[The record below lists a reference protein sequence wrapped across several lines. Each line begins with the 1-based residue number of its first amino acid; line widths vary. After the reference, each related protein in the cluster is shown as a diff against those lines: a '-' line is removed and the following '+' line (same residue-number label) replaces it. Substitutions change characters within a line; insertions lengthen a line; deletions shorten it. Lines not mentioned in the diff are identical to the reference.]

1 MRIDNQDI
9 VRTARELRDEENG
22 KLHVRPLDLAPRPLP
37 LAWLAA
43 IPAAVVVGFVLGLWT
58 QAYKQSETPL
68 TALVDT
74 IYIEV
79 PTPEQP
85 RRETKT
91 ESLPSAEKNA
101 PKQTVRPSL
110 APRRPQHAIGRPVTD
125 DHIRYDLLVR
135 N

>member
-1 MRIDNQDI
+1 MKIDNQDI
-9 VRTARELRDEENG
+9 VRTVRELRDEENG
-22 KLHVRPLDLAPRPLP
+22 KLHVRPLHLAPRPMP

-58 QAYKQSETPL
+58 QAYKQDETPL

-79 PTPEQP
+79 PTSEQP
-85 RRETKT
+85 RQETIT
-91 ESLPSAEKNA
+91 ESQPSAEKNA
-101 PKQTVRPSL
+101 TKRAIRPS
-110 APRRPQHAIGRPVTD
+110 ATPRRPQQAIGRPVTD

>member
-22 KLHVRPLDLAPRPLP
+22 KLHVRPLHIAPRPLP

-79 PTPEQP
+79 PTSEQP
-85 RRETKT
+85 RRETET
-91 ESLPSAEKNA
+91 VSQPSAERSA
-101 PKQTVRPSL
+101 TKQAVRPS
-110 APRRPQHAIGRPVTD
+110 ATFRRPHQAIGRPVTD

>member
-9 VRTARELRDEENG
+9 VRAARQLRDEENEQ
-22 KLHVRPLDLAPRPLP
+22 LRVRPWSRQRHFHTP
-37 LAWLAA
+37 AWLVA
-43 IPAAVVVGFVLGLWT
+43 IPAAVFVGFVLGLWT
-58 QAYKQSETPL
+58 HAYKQDKTPL

-79 PTPEQP
+79 PTPEKPQQEP
-85 RRETKT
+85 APQAVPAVSRPATKR
-91 ESLPSAEKNA
+91 A
-101 PKQTVRPSL
+101 VRPS
-110 APRRPQHAIGRPVTD
+110 ATPRRPQQAIGRPVTD

>member
-1 MRIDNQDI
+1 MKIDNQDI
-9 VRTARELRDEENG
+9 VRTARELRDEENS
-22 KLHVRPLDLAPRPLP
+22 KLQVRPLHLAKRPIP

-43 IPAAVVVGFVLGLWT
+43 IPAAVVVGFFLGLWT

-79 PTPEQP
+79 PTSDHTKQ
-85 RRETKT
+85 ETKT
-91 ESLPSAEKNA
+91 ESLPSAERKA
-101 PKQTVRPSL
+101 TKQAVRPSL
-110 APRRPQHAIGRPVTD
+110 APHRPQQAIGRPVTD

>member
-9 VRTARELRDEENG
+9 VRTTRELRDEENG
-22 KLHVRPLDLAPRPLP
+22 KLHVRPLHIAPRPLP

-85 RRETKT
+85 RQETIT
-91 ESLPSAEKNA
+91 ESLPSVEENA
-101 PKQTVRPSL
+101 TKRVVRPSL
-110 APRRPQHAIGRPVTD
+110 APRRPRQAIGRPVTD